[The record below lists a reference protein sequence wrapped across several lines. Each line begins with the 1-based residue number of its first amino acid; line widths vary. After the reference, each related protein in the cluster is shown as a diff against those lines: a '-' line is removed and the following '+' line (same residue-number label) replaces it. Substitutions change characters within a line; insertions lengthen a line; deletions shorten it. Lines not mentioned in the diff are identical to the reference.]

1 MRILHVIPSLA
12 LCHGGPSVV
21 LPIMERALSAEG
33 IEVETITTDDEGPGR
48 RNGKGDGFP
57 REENGIVRRYFPK
70 QTEFYKVSFPLAG
83 WMKKHVKDYDV
94 IHIHALFSHTSI
106 AAARV
111 ARRAGVPYVIRP
123 LGVLNQYGVTQR
135 RALLKQ
141 LSLRWFDG
149 PVLGRAAA
157 VHFTLDAERE
167 EAERLGIA
175 FKPVVIPLGLE
186 DVPLPDADPHVSP
199 YVLYLSRID
208 PKKNL
213 ESLLEAWSRVH
224 LTRPEWRLL
233 IAGSGEADYLAG
245 LRKKADSLGIAH
257 STEWA
262 GEVSGERKA
271 GLLANAAIYTLPSH
285 SENFGI
291 AAAEALMA
299 GKACLFTPGVAIGVE
314 AAKAG
319 AARLV
324 NGEAEAFA
332 GALSDLMGNPVLRDS
347 LATAARDFAATEL
360 SAGMMGRRLKD
371 LYEKIIDTGT
381 AY

>member
-21 LPIMERALSAEG
+21 LPIMESALTALG

-48 RNGKGDGFP
+48 RNGKGDGIP

-70 QTEFYKVSFPLAG
+70 QTEFYKVSFPLAR
-83 WMKKHVKDYDV
+83 WMKQAVNTFDV
-94 IHIHALFSHTSI
+94 VHIHALFSHTSL

-111 ARRAGVPYVIRP
+111 ARNAGVPYVIRP
-123 LGVLNQYGVTQR
+123 LGVLNQYGITQR

-141 LSLRWFDG
+141 LSLRWTDG
-149 PVLGRAAA
+149 PVLRQAAA

-167 EAERLGIA
+167 EAERLGIS
-175 FKPVVIPLGLE
+175 FHPVVIPLGLE
-186 DVPLPDADPHVSP
+186 EVPLPPSDPAASP

-213 ESLLEAWSRVH
+213 ECLLEAWSRIH
-224 LTRPEWRLL
+224 QARPEWKLI
-233 IAGSGEADYLAG
+233 IAGGGNAEYLTR
-245 LRKKADSLGIAH
+245 LRTQAESWGIT
-257 STEWA
+257 SSVEWA

-271 GLLANAAIYTLPSH
+271 RLLADAAMFTLPSH

-299 GKACLFTPGVAIGVE
+299 GKACLFTPGVAIGVV
-314 AAKAG
+314 AAQAG
-319 AARLV
+319 AARLAD
-324 NGEAEAFA
+324 GHAEPLAA
-332 GALSDLMGNPVLRDS
+332 GLTDLMDDPALRES
-347 LATAARDFAATEL
+347 LAARARQFAATEL
-360 SAGMMGRRLKD
+360 SASTMGIRLKD
-371 LYEKIIDTGT
+371 LYEGLIAGRT
-381 AY
+381 A